1 MFPVCAGPSCP
12 RVRVFNMRPS
22 PGIVNGHSTTYGVFV
37 LGQSLDVDIVEKLKI
52 RQIRKCPDENR
63 PTHLYRMVESGGIPY
78 HGGYGARARTPGMG
92 DGRFLARPNAVRP
105 AQPAPPGF
113 SRLFQAFL
121 AFLPLP
127 AFPALQAL
135 AYKAGG
141 RLVFRPP
148 PVVHRQDVWKVGCP
162 PAERQRNEVARRKSN
177 GNASR
182 IPSKCRVIRGAVLR
196 TCVHRVATVHVAT
209 AHRVRSGVSRT
220 PTRCG
225 SCRNSSA
232 A

>member
-1 MFPVCAGPSCP
+1 MSRRKPADTPLPNGRVRRDSVSRGIRGSRAHARYGGWAISCP
-12 RVRVFNMRPS
+12 PKRSPARPAS
-22 PGIVNGHSTTYGVFV
+22 
-37 LGQSLDVDIVEKLKI
+37 
-52 RQIRKCPDENR
+52 
-63 PTHLYRMVESGGIPY
+63 
-78 HGGYGARARTPGMG
+78 
-92 DGRFLARPNAVRP
+92 LARLVQA
-105 AQPAPPGF
+105 
-113 SRLFQAFL
+113 FQAFQALL
-121 AFLPLP
+121 ALLALP